1 LPDLN
6 LGTAGGA
13 SCSPG
18 LRQRLGDVLA
28 AQHGYGFVIDGR
40 FKGGYITRHYG
51 NPGAGID
58 AVQLEL
64 TQSTYMDE
72 RTFEYLP
79 ARAARLQV
87 LLAQLL
93 KAAVG

>member
-1 LPDLN
+1 LN

-13 SCSPG
+13 SCSPA
-18 LRQRLGDVLA
+18 LRQRLADVLA
-28 AQHGYGFVIDGR
+28 AQHDHGFVIDGR

-51 NPGAGID
+51 NPAAGVD

-64 TQSTYMDE
+64 AQSTYMDE

-79 ARAARLQV
+79 ERAARLQV
-87 LLAQLL
+87 LLGRLL
-93 KAAVG
+93 QAAVA